1 MPWPLLGPTQSH
13 WAASRAGA
21 KSFGT
26 GLGTFPD
33 AGLAEGVFIGNPPNA
48 SATDVGSGTHTVKER
63 AAPPPLCLG
72 TSSTAIQHPGRRR
85 MGRETPGDQPKA

>member
-1 MPWPLLGPTQSH
+1 M
-13 WAASRAGA
+13 AAIEANA
-21 KSFGT
+21 
-26 GLGTFPD
+26 LGTKLY
-33 AGLAEGVFIGNPPNA
+33 AGVAKGVFTGSPPNA

-63 AAPPPLCLG
+63 AAPPLLCLG